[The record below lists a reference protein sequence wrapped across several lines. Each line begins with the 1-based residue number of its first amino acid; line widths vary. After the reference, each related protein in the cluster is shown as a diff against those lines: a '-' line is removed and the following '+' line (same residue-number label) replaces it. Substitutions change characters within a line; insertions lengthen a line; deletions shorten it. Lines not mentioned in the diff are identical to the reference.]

1 MMGPSTMIATPGG
14 GDAWPGPLAE
24 KHFAGEIP
32 CDFETALKMVQED
45 GPSADVSRKGSMRSR
60 IAEWLGLK
68 PSDGPAL
75 RQDRHVAFD
84 GFRSPLHDEKTE
96 RDRRYGTVYS
106 VIECANAYLVGLELP
121 RRIPASSLKE
131 LWKLPDEMPDYDY
144 NISLDGQVLVVR
156 AGVRGDAMRRLSY
169 ISASFP
175 ADFLTRIELEHP
187 VSTFKHR
194 LANKVLEI
202 IVFKAEGDGDG
213 RLSGAER

>member
-1 MMGPSTMIATPGG
+1 VPTDSSRENQSESEIAGAGSSSPQANSQSAGATAKPAAATPPMPMMGPSTMIATPGG

-106 VIECANAYLVGLELP
+106 VIECANAYLVGLDEFPP
-121 RRIPASSLKE
+121 RR
-131 LWKLPDEMPDYDY
+131 
-144 NISLDGQVLVVR
+144 
-156 AGVRGDAMRRLSY
+156 
-169 ISASFP
+169 
-175 ADFLTRIELEHP
+175 
-187 VSTFKHR
+187 
-194 LANKVLEI
+194 
-202 IVFKAEGDGDG
+202 
-213 RLSGAER
+213 